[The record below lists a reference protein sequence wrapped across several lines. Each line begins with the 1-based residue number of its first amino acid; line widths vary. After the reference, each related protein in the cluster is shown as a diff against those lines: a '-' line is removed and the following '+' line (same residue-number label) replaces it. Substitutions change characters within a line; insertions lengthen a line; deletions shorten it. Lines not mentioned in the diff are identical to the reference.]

1 MCNYQVN
8 FDPIVFFLK
17 KTYSWI
23 GRKWEE
29 IREIYLEQVTG
40 LDTLHEQVVQGLDN
54 LRIESEHLE
63 RVEKAI
69 VQQREALR
77 ATFHSLEQ
85 KQSLLQSKGALDDLH
100 TYEHLFIPTHAVQ
113 EALQEADHVLSI
125 AGIIKRDG

>member
-1 MCNYQVN
+1 M
-8 FDPIVFFLK
+8 
-17 KTYSWI
+17 
-23 GRKWEE
+23 
-29 IREIYLEQVTG
+29 TG

-77 ATFHSLEQ
+77 ATFHNLEQ

-100 TYEHLFIPTHAVQ
+100 TYEHSFIPTHAVQ